1 MSTTITSN
9 DLRIQSERSFKDLD
23 LNFTAHPVKKDVSRH
38 LNEKAVINSV
48 KNLVSTNFYER
59 PFQPELG
66 SSIRALLFEPVDSV
80 FGASIERRLFDVINN
95 YEPRVNIESIVAIP
109 APDENGYK
117 VIMTFFI
124 INSPNPVTIN
134 FFLERIR

>member
-9 DLRIQSERSFKDLD
+9 DPTIVSERSFKDLD
-23 LNFTAHPVKKDVSRH
+23 LNFTAHPIKKDVSMH
-38 LNEKAVINSV
+38 YNERAVINSV

-59 PFQPELG
+59 PFQPFLG
-66 SSIRALLFEPVDSV
+66 SNIRALLFELVDSV
-80 FGASIERRLFDVINN
+80 VAASLERQITETINN
-95 YEPRVNIESIVAIP
+95 HEPRVSVQDITAIP

-117 VIMTFFI
+117 VVMTFFI
-124 INSPNPVTIN
+124 VNNPNPVTIN